1 MFVPP
6 LFFWSAVK
14 KRAVR
19 KLKKAGAIIKP
30 GLKPEK
36 VNETG
41 RTCLGRK
48 KALERFLGK
57 EGIRKTQ
64 GGYYLECEDRKHC

>member
-14 KRAVR
+14 KELAWD
-19 KLKKAGAIIKP
+19 
-30 GLKPEK
+30 E
-36 VNETG
+36 
-41 RTCLGRK
+41 K